1 MSVGRPWILH
11 ETCRKC
17 HIHKEFP
24 SGNKGGSI
32 RTVAS
37 SQKCVARFWPL
48 KCTWSWWKKYFS
60 LYDISTLWAYLE
72 KDRPF
77 TLTGT
82 ATINLNCLQNMVFV
96 KQSIKLENVTC
107 KRDTN
112 SSGICFPAKI
122 VSGKLCRNIQEE
134 IALCIQVQIYPQTE
148 CLVEVLLGKDWLSFL
163 CISACGAVSLKF
175 CFIPKKDKLGLLCGV
190 ALIWL
195 LVT

>member
-17 HIHKEFP
+17 HIHEEFP
-24 SGNKGGSI
+24 SGNEGGSI

-60 LYDISTLWAYLE
+60 LHDISTLWAYLE
-72 KDRPF
+72 KDRTF
-77 TLTGT
+77 TLTST
-82 ATINLNCLQNMVFV
+82 ATVNLNCLQNMVFV

-134 IALCIQVQIYPQTE
+134 IALCIYKFKFILRQSVWLKS
-148 CLVEVLLGKDWLSFL
+148 CLAKTDSP
-163 CISACGAVSLKF
+163 F
-175 CFIPKKDKLGLLCGV
+175 CVF
-190 ALIWL
+190 L
-195 LVT
+195 LVVLYLWSFALSPRKINLGFYVVLHWFDY